1 MTNELLQKA
10 QNKTG
15 EALRRKN
22 TLETWVLVGVVSM
35 SFLLGSLYVHQTTDF
50 NVVKKTSEKYSFSAD
65 EVCKSFYGCDHGYG
79 FSSNQYTVDCSCGEF
94 DFGKTL
100 STIRDESTRYKLDSD
115 GEQ

>member
-1 MTNELLQKA
+1 
-10 QNKTG
+10 
-15 EALRRKN
+15 
-22 TLETWVLVGVVSM
+22 M